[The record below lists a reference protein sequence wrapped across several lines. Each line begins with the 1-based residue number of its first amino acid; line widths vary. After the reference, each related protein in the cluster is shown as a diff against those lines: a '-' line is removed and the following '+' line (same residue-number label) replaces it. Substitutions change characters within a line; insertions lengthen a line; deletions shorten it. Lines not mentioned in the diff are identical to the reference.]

1 MAVFLLPRGSI
12 IPIIHEL
19 AIISAGFNQI
29 NTQAVAMY
37 SLNPA
42 CVLKNDALRGLS
54 NNFRA
59 QKEKKK
65 NIQPGFNRVNK

>member
-19 AIISAGFNQI
+19 VIISAGFNKI
-29 NTQAVAMY
+29 NTQAAVAMD

-42 CVLKNDALRGLS
+42 CVLKNYALRGLS

-65 NIQPGFNRVNK
+65 NIHNLDLTG